1 MTYFYPVIHYR
12 SRGNGVDLSNDIV
25 KPQYL
30 LNWYTAHNANYSLIT
45 GIYDPID
52 LSMDT
57 VSPETLVNV
66 YTAHNANDVSIIGTM
81 ESSNGGDDNF
91 EMVYKLK
98 LNT

>member
-30 LNWYTAHNANYSLIT
+30 LNGYTAHNANNSLIT

-57 VSPETLVNV
+57 VSPQTLANA
-66 YTAHNANDVSIIGTM
+66 YTTHNANGVSIIVLWKVVM
-81 ESSNGGDDNF
+81 VVIIILNG
-91 EMVYKLK
+91 VQ
-98 LNT
+98 TQT

>member
-12 SRGNGVDLSNDIV
+12 SRGNGVDLSNDTV
-25 KPQYL
+25 EPQYL
-30 LNWYTAHNANYSLIT
+30 LNGYTAHNLNYSSIT

-66 YTAHNANDVSIIGTM
+66 YTAHNANGVSIIGTM